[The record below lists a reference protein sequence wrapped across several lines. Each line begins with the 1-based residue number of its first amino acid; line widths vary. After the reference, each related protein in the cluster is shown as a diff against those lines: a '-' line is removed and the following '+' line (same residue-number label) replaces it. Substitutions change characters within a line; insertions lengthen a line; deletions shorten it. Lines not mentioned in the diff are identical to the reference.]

1 MKPSE
6 LHFDP
11 IERAREKQASR
22 DRDAARLES
31 GEVSRLDLQHE
42 NSIGS
47 HLPLSRYQ
55 IVAIGGRSVG
65 RG

>member
-1 MKPSE
+1 MQLSE
-6 LHFDP
+6 VHFDP

-22 DRDAARLES
+22 DWDAARLES
-31 GEVSRLDLQHE
+31 GEVSRRDLKHE

-47 HLPLSRYQ
+47 HLPLIRYQ
-55 IVAIGGRSVG
+55 IVAIGGRPIG